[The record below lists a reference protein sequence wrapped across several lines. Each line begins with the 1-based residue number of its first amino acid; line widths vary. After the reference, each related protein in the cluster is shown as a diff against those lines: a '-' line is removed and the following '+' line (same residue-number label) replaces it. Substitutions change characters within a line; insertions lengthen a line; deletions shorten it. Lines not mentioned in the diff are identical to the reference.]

1 MFKIV
6 AAIVLL
12 SVSTLASS
20 DDAESGDDQY
30 RQILQ
35 KSILRKNG
43 DVEVSDFLLFQLCHG
58 GADQPPAPDY
68 PAGVDADCDGDS
80 DVDHDDLRAMYEGMT
95 GPRLPR

>member
-6 AAIVLL
+6 VAIVLL

-43 DVEVSDFLLFQLCHG
+43 DVEVS
-58 GADQPPAPDY
+58 
-68 PAGVDADCDGDS
+68 GDS
-80 DVDHDDLRAMYEGMT
+80 GSHVET
-95 GPRLPR
+95 

>member
-43 DVEVSDFLLFQLCHG
+43 DVEVS
-58 GADQPPAPDY
+58 
-68 PAGVDADCDGDS
+68 GDS
-80 DVDHDDLRAMYEGMT
+80 AEAARLINLFDRYSPQKVVVIPPTTLIQDHM
-95 GPRLPR
+95 